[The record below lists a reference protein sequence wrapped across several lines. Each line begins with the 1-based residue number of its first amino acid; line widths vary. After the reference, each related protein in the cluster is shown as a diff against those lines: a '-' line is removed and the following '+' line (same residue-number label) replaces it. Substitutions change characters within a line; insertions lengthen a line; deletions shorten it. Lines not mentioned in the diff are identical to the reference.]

1 MDHESGSTEPLCPNS
16 IAAQTPAEIP
26 AVVVLFTGLI
36 VAVLL
41 LALPAFAQTASLPI
55 PENASAKSYG
65 SGWECNIGFR
75 QDENTCVAVIVP
87 QNAYNTNRTY
97 GSGWECLHGFRITE
111 EAACVA
117 VEVPAGGFLD
127 PSGERWRCLR
137 GYTKV
142 DDACR
147 EIVLPANAY
156 LSDAT
161 YGSLWTCERGFEA
174 IGDQC
179 TAIAVPANAFLN
191 GSGYGLPWTCERGYF
206 ERAGRCEAV
215 AIPEHAFFDDANY
228 GPGWRCDRGY
238 AASGETCE
246 FVSLPEN
253 AHLDR
258 SGNRWECHKNF
269 GKSKGRCVL
278 NN

>member
-1 MDHESGSTEPLCPNS
+1 MDRKPQLTEPCRPHS
-16 IAAQTPAEIP
+16 ITAGNPCGHTNNYG
-26 AVVVLFTGLI
+26 LFIGLI
-36 VAVLL
+36 AAVLL
-41 LALPAFAQTASLPI
+41 FALPAFAQSAPLPI
-55 PENASAKSYG
+55 PENASAKSY
-65 SGWECNIGFR
+65 SDGWECNTGFR
-75 QDENTCVAVIVP
+75 LNENACVAVVVP
-87 QNAYNTNRTY
+87 QNAYETNRAY
-97 GSGWECLHGFRITE
+97 GSGWECLHGFRETDRT
-111 EAACVA
+111 ACVP

-142 DDACR
+142 DDACQ
-147 EIVLPANAY
+147 EIELPENAY

-174 IGDQC
+174 TGDRC

-191 GSGYGLPWTCERGYF
+191 GSGYGLPWTCERGFF
-206 ERAGRCEAV
+206 ERSGRCEAV
-215 AIPEHAFFDDANY
+215 AIPEHAYFDDASY
-228 GPGWRCDRGY
+228 GPGWQCDRGY

-246 FVSLPEN
+246 FISLPEN